1 MAAALRRTNNEVKV
15 EMEVEDENAGNPSD
29 DTDIEYNEEEEIEL
43 EDDDNDKYLN
53 QPLVPNETFNSKYN
67 FVPGLILVWIT
78 DLAKSF
84 HGQFSFQGR
93 FEMHDWLL
101 LRTGLWYIISFQ
113 SSNNKESKSMATKC
127 LLI

>member
-67 FVPGLILVWIT
+67 FVPCLILV
-78 DLAKSF
+78 
-84 HGQFSFQGR
+84 
-93 FEMHDWLL
+93 
-101 LRTGLWYIISFQ
+101 
-113 SSNNKESKSMATKC
+113 
-127 LLI
+127 